1 MSNSLRARLI
11 RVPAQASMMTEGRET
26 MTKELDNA
34 AETAEAAHGHRS
46 FLKIAAGT
54 SALGLF
60 PGML

>member
-1 MSNSLRARLI
+1 
-11 RVPAQASMMTEGRET
+11 